1 MNDVLRYFWR
11 AFVKNRASLFPFTAV
26 LFLMA
31 LLIGK
36 LQADEN
42 KVPAWKKA
50 LPGTHAF
57 LGDDGG
63 QTNTATVC
71 DTADRYRDWLK
82 MESAPG
88 CQAFQHGLEIVIEVV
103 LLDPVKDTTG
113 STWLPLAKINIP
125 SRNFTGYTQ
134 LLGLHPKVPTG
145 TRIHFTST
153 QGDSERLYKTAD
165 MDEKDSLDLGPEVSA
180 TVLSYDPTDEDKLAL
195 YVSINEGPHK
205 GQKGWMLSFLEKTDD
220 GEIMNQFEKAVIE
233 NKQSW

>member
-88 CQAFQHGLEIVIEVV
+88 CQAFQHGLEIVIEV
-103 LLDPVKDTTG
+103 DC
-113 STWLPLAKINIP
+113 
-125 SRNFTGYTQ
+125 
-134 LLGLHPKVPTG
+134 
-145 TRIHFTST
+145 
-153 QGDSERLYKTAD
+153 
-165 MDEKDSLDLGPEVSA
+165 
-180 TVLSYDPTDEDKLAL
+180 
-195 YVSINEGPHK
+195 
-205 GQKGWMLSFLEKTDD
+205 
-220 GEIMNQFEKAVIE
+220 
-233 NKQSW
+233 